1 MLLRLFPARSAL
13 LPGIV
18 LALPL
23 AGHAAGVADTAL
35 QLGEITVTAQR
46 MGALQAGNVL
56 GSVDILGAARLQDAN
71 VSQAWQLF
79 SKVPGVMLT
88 QFNQGNVSGKFSF
101 RGFNGEG
108 EINAIKLLIDGVPSN
123 SNDGNMP
130 YLDMLQTMEIAA
142 IEVVRGTNDPRHG
155 LHNIAGNADVQTWTG
170 GDYLRGRLTYGS
182 FETLDVQAVAGIDGK
197 LLAQNY
203 TAAYQRSSG
212 HRDHSGSEKASLAGK
227 WTFTLEGGHS
237 LGLSLR
243 HTDLE
248 SEEAGYLTQAEA
260 KANPAQSPAHNAS
273 DGGHRLLTQAALRAS
288 IGLGEALSWNSL
300 AYVNDLSDRRFV
312 RFSAGVSQQERY
324 TDERHHGASSTLTWR
339 AGATR
344 LGEFTLE
351 GGVDAQWQDN
361 VSQRYSTALRART
374 AQTRDQQF
382 DFDIHG
388 VYLQAVLQPVSG
400 LKLVPAWRV
409 DQVEGSYLNRRNGL
423 RYAINDY
430 GTVSQ
435 PKFSAIYAP
444 GGRLSYY
451 ANWGRS
457 FQVGVGTASYAVN
470 QTSALE
476 PSINDGW
483 ELGSKF
489 RVGSRVE
496 GRLTLWQQT
505 ASNEARRKL
514 NDPANDAENIGR
526 TRRNGLDL
534 QVNAEPVDGT
544 SLWAALSWQDS
555 KILKA
560 ESSLPLSQG
569 KEIDHVPQRLY
580 SAGIEHRVT
589 PQLTLTGQLTGQS
602 AYYLERTNSTAR
614 YGSFTTLDLGARWQA
629 SALLQVQAQLKNA
642 FDQYHE
648 YVWWDGA
655 QSLHAPGSGR
665 SVHLG
670 LKWEH

>member
-1 MLLRLFPARSAL
+1 
-13 LPGIV
+13 
-18 LALPL
+18 LALPVCS
-23 AGHAAGVADTAL
+23 HAASVDDTAL
-35 QLGEITVTAQR
+35 QLGEVTVTAQR
-46 MGALQAGNVL
+46 MGALQASAVL
-56 GSVDILGAARLQDAN
+56 SSVDILGAARLQDAN
-71 VSQAWQLF
+71 VTQAWQLF

-88 QFNQGNVSGKFSF
+88 QFNQGTVSGKLSF

-108 EINAIKLLIDGVPSN
+108 EINAIKLLVDGIPSN

-130 YLDMLQTMEIAA
+130 YLDMLQPLEIAA

-155 LHNIAGNADVQTWTG
+155 LHNIAGSADVRTWTG
-170 GDYLRGRLTYGS
+170 GNFLRGRVAYGS
-182 FETLDVQAVAGIDGK
+182 FDTLDAQAVAGISGTV
-197 LLAQNY
+197 LAQNY

-212 HRDHSGSEKASLAGK
+212 HRDHSDSEKTSLAGK
-227 WTFTLEGGHS
+227 WTISLDGGHS

-248 SEEAGYLTQAEA
+248 SEEAGYLTQAEV
-260 KANPAQSPAHNAS
+260 KTDPTQSPAHNAS
-273 DGGHRLLTQAALRAS
+273 DGGHRLLTQGALRAS
-288 IGLGEALSWNSL
+288 IALGDSLSWNAL
-300 AYVNDLSDRRFV
+300 AYANDLSDRRFV

-324 TDERHHGASSTLTWR
+324 TDERHYGAASTLTWS

-344 LGEFTLE
+344 LGEVTLE
-351 GGVDAQWQDN
+351 GGVDAEWQDN
-361 VSQRYSTALRART
+361 VSQRYNTALRTRT

-382 DFDIHG
+382 DFDIRG
-388 VYLQAVLQPVSG
+388 AYLQAVLQPASG

-409 DQVEGSYLNRRNGL
+409 DQVDGSYLNRRNGL

-444 GGRLSYY
+444 GGRASYY

-470 QTSALE
+470 QSSALA
-476 PSINDGW
+476 PSINEGW

-489 RVGSRVE
+489 RFGDHVE
-496 GRLTLWQQT
+496 GRLTLWEQT

-534 QVNAEPVDGT
+534 QLNAEPVDGT
-544 SLWAALSWQDS
+544 SVWAAMSWQDS

-569 KEIDHVPQRLY
+569 KEIDHVPHRLY

-602 AYYLERTNSTAR
+602 SYYLERSNSTAR
-614 YGSFTTLDLGARWQA
+614 YGSFTLLDLGGRWQA
-629 SALLQVQAQLKNA
+629 SAQLQVQMQIKNV
-642 FDQYHE
+642 FDKYHE
-648 YVWWDGA
+648 YVWWDGV

-665 SVHLG
+665 SAHLG
-670 LKWEH
+670 LKLER